1 MGSLIAGPLSD
12 SIGRKPVIVVSDA
25 LFLVGSLLQAFAEE
39 IWVLMVGRFVI
50 GLAIGVSSMLVPV
63 YLAELAPKN
72 VRGRV
77 IGIFQLLISIGIIVS
92 SVLNFVLDRDW
103 RLMVGVAAIPA
114 GI

>member
-77 IGIFQLLISIGIIVS
+77 IGIF
-92 SVLNFVLDRDW
+92 
-103 RLMVGVAAIPA
+103 
-114 GI
+114 